1 MMYKSNRGLKVFL
14 APYDNPEL
22 IKKYLNTKG
31 YFYNYPTN
39 FPLRYEDASYGVLL
53 DYYITE
59 NDKMKIYHN
68 GSDDKY
74 YAFFIPEKE
83 IEFAKNPFSEKEFS
97 ELFNLG
103 DIIVFRDVNNHRTFK
118 ALVTLVSDNK
128 VCFGGFTYTYKELAN
143 NFEFFVDNKWK
154 SFYNIYVF

>member
-22 IKKYLNTKG
+22 IKKYFNTKG

-59 NDKMKIYHN
+59 NDKMV
-68 GSDDKY
+68 
-74 YAFFIPEKE
+74 
-83 IEFAKNPFSEKEFS
+83 
-97 ELFNLG
+97 L
-103 DIIVFRDVNNHRTFK
+103 
-118 ALVTLVSDNK
+118 
-128 VCFGGFTYTYKELAN
+128 CAN
-143 NFEFFVDNKWK
+143 IHPTE
-154 SFYNIYVF
+154 Y